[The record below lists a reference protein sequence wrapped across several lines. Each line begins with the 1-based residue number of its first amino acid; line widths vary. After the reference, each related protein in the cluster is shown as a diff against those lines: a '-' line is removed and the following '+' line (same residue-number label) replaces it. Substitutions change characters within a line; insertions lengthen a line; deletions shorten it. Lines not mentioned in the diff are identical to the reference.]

1 MKHIEPFNTDNR
13 VTGPVWFAR
22 ISFPSLD
29 TVEDIVDLL
38 KTVRNF
44 MAIYNHILD
53 TIVGWKVNRK

>member
-13 VTGPVWFAR
+13 VTGPEWFAR
-22 ISFPSLD
+22 ICFPSLD

-38 KTVRNF
+38 KNVRNF

-53 TIVGWKVNRK
+53 TIVGWKVNIK

>member
-13 VTGPVWFAR
+13 VTGPVWVAH

-53 TIVGWKVNRK
+53 TIVGWKVNGK

>member
-13 VTGPVWFAR
+13 VTGPVWFVR

-38 KTVRNF
+38 KNVRNF

-53 TIVGWKVNRK
+53 TIVGWKVNIK

>member
-29 TVEDIVDLL
+29 TEEDIVDLL
-38 KTVRNF
+38 KNVRNF

-53 TIVGWKVNRK
+53 TIVGWKVNIK